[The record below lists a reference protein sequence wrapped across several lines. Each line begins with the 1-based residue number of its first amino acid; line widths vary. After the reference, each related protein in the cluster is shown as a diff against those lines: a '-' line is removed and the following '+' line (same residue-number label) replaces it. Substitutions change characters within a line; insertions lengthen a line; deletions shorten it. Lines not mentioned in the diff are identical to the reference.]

1 MRRRDGEPATA
12 SAVDYVCRAHING
25 DLPLACQVCESHN
38 RTMTDETSRTANLL
52 GAAILGLHDELR
64 LAVERRTGR
73 SGEAPAA
80 VVALGHQPGLSNDR
94 LSQLLG
100 LTHTGTVRLVDRL
113 VADGLVE
120 RRAAVRDRRGVALH
134 LTRAGEAA
142 RREVLAEREAV
153 LQPLVSQ
160 FDTAE
165 QATLATLLGKLLRAV
180 GRDDTHKLRI
190 CRLCDGSVC
199 RDCPILVPVG
209 PDRPAA

>member
-1 MRRRDGEPATA
+1 
-12 SAVDYVCRAHING
+12 
-25 DLPLACQVCESHN
+25 
-38 RTMTDETSRTANLL
+38 MTDEIPRTANLL
-52 GAAILGLHDELR
+52 GAAVLGLHDELR

-80 VVALGHQPGLSNDR
+80 IVALGHQPGLSNDG
-94 LSQLLG
+94 LSRLLG

-113 VADGLVE
+113 MADGLVE

-134 LTRAGEAA
+134 LTGAGKAA
-142 RREVLAEREAV
+142 RRQVLAERGAV
-153 LQPLVSQ
+153 LQRLVAQLDS
-160 FDTAE
+160 TE
-165 QATLATLLGKLLRAV
+165 QAALAALLGKLLQAV

-209 PDRPAA
+209 RDGPAA